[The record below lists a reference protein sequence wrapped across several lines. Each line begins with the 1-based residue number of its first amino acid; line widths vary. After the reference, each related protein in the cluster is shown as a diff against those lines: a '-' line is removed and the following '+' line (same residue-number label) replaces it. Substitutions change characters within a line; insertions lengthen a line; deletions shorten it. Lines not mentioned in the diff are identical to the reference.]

1 MFYMCVELTNMVQQ
15 LKSKLFSRRK
25 PLRRSVIT
33 IIKFTK
39 MFISGSIL
47 DLTILEEQVLNGMLK
62 SVNKFSSILIKMER

>member
-1 MFYMCVELTNMVQQ
+1 
-15 LKSKLFSRRK
+15 
-25 PLRRSVIT
+25 VIT